1 MKFLWIQDNNLHIQP
16 DTACSAD
23 VNIEK
28 SNRHI
33 TTNPIKSNS
42 TSNYIEG
49 QSYNYI
55 IDIDIIVPWVLWT
68 ILLLNK
74 DTLLQDT
81 SKPSGH
87 F

>member
-1 MKFLWIQDNNLHIQP
+1 MKFVLIKENDLHIQS
-16 DTACSAD
+16 DTTCSAD

-33 TTNPIKSNS
+33 TTNPIKSNN

-55 IDIDIIVPWVLWT
+55 IDIDIIVP
-68 ILLLNK
+68 
-74 DTLLQDT
+74 
-81 SKPSGH
+81 
-87 F
+87 